1 MLKYSQFL
9 LFLENRNAI
18 EDDILNESGGYGH
31 LLHPYEDMSLTFA
44 DIKQMSSE
52 FIQGAFVESNFVHLK
67 TDGQNLL
74 FSFIDGQIRFARKNT
89 EVRNGGK
96 LAMTTSELIQ
106 MFSGRGVIQ
115 KAYESAALDL
125 QKAISSLKKD
135 DIEKLFVNGKKFVSV
150 EVIYQQTENVIPYG
164 QDLLVFHGTLEYDES
179 GNVIKEDNTEGK
191 LLAKL
196 IEDANEAVQK
206 VFYIRGP
213 EEVKIK
219 PLKGGESK
227 LSYYNSK
234 IEAIL
239 KDYSLS
245 LNSNVQDFL
254 KESWKKWLKK
264 EVVTTEFLYDILAQ
278 RFSGLKPSYSILDI
292 KKEDPK
298 LAEWI
303 KEFEKKEL
311 LKKSKE
317 IRMPLESIFLE
328 LGADILQ
335 NISSALLANPTKA
348 NEILRQKIDK
358 AVAVINSSG
367 TDLEKS
373 RLEAELNRINIAG
386 GLEKLNAVEGLTFKY
401 KGKVYKWT
409 GLFAAVNQALGILQY
424 KK

>member
-1 MLKYSQFL
+1 MLKYSSFIKL
-9 LFLENRNAI
+9 LENQHEV
-18 EDDILNESGGYGH
+18 EDYTLNESGGYGH

-52 FIQGAFVESNFVHLK
+52 FILGAFIESNFVAVK

-89 EVRNGGK
+89 EVRNSGK
-96 LAMTTSELIQ
+96 LAMTKEELSK
-106 MFSGRGVIQ
+106 MFNGRGHIQ
-115 KAYESAALDL
+115 IAYESAANDL

-135 DIEKLFVNGKKFVSV
+135 DIEKLFANGKKFVSV

-164 QDLLVFHGTLEYDES
+164 QDLLVFHSTLEYDNN
-179 GNVIKEDNTEGK
+179 GNVIREDNSEGK

-213 EEVKIK
+213 EEVNIK
-219 PLKGGESK
+219 PLKGAETK

-234 IEAIL
+234 IDKIIKEH
-239 KDYSLS
+239 SLS
-245 LNSNVQDFL
+245 INSNVQDFL
-254 KESWKKWLKK
+254 KESWKQWLKK
-264 EVVTTEFLYDILAQ
+264 EIQTTEFLYDILAQ
-278 RFSGLKPSYSILDI
+278 RFSGGKPSYSLLDI
-292 KKEDPK
+292 KKEDPA
-298 LAEWI
+298 LVEWI
-303 KEFEKKEL
+303 KKFEKKDL

-335 NISSALLANPTKA
+335 NISSALVANPTRS
-348 NEILRQKIDK
+348 NEILRAKIDK
-358 AVAVINSSG
+358 AISVITSSG
-367 TDLEKS
+367 TDLEQS
-373 RLEAELNRINIAG
+373 RLAAELNRINIAG

>member
-1 MLKYSQFL
+1 MLKYSSFVKL
-9 LFLENRNAI
+9 LENKI
-18 EDDILNESGGYGH
+18 SVEEDILNESGGYGH

-52 FIQGAFVESNFVHLK
+52 FILGAFVESNFLHVK

-96 LAMTTSELIQ
+96 LAMTMNELIQ
-106 MFSGRGVIQ
+106 MFSGRGAIQ
-115 KAYESAALDL
+115 VAYESAAKDL

-135 DIEKLFVNGKKFVSV
+135 DIEKLFANGKKFVSV

-179 GNVIKEDNTEGK
+179 GNVIREDNLEGK

-213 EEVKIK
+213 EEVKIE

-234 IEAIL
+234 IDKII

-245 LNSNVQDFL
+245 INSNVQDFL
-254 KESWKKWLKK
+254 KESWKQWLKK
-264 EVVTTEFLYDILAQ
+264 EVSTTEFLYDILAQ

-292 KKEDPK
+292 KKEDPT
-298 LAEWI
+298 LVEWI

-311 LKKSKE
+311 LKRSKE

-328 LGADILQ
+328 LGGDILQ
-335 NISSALLANPTKA
+335 NISSALLANPTRA

-358 AVAVINSSG
+358 AISVIRSSG
-367 TDLEKS
+367 TDLEQS

-386 GLEKLNAVEGLTFKY
+386 GLEKLNAIEGLTFKY
-401 KGKVYKWT
+401 KGRVYKWT
-409 GLFAAVNQALGILQY
+409 GLFAACNQALGILQY